1 VIVNVP
7 ECEAAGV
14 DPEAVRRIA
23 RRLSAAAREAKALGL
38 HIFGGSGSGSLRSPN
53 TGSGALI
60 LAELDGAFDGG
71 DGGADTFNADG
82 LLRGER

>member
-1 VIVNVP
+1 VIVYIP

-23 RRLSAAAREAKALGL
+23 RRLSAAAREAEALGL
-38 HIFGGSGSGSLRSPN
+38 HVFGGTGTGTLRSRDA
-53 TGSGALI
+53 GDGALV
-60 LAELDGAFDGG
+60 LAKIDGAFDGG
-71 DGGADTFNADG
+71 DGGYGPEEPDG